1 MFVVIDHTIN
11 MRQKRMLNQTA
22 DNIQIFW
29 KRLLYWKHRHVDFLT
44 IVVDRGGVG
53 RRGTNQ
59 LRLLE
64 RYRDVL
70 DKHTT
75 GIPPPTALAEGTALS
90 VLVEGVSLR

>member
-1 MFVVIDHTIN
+1 MHVEYFVPSGTLIT
-11 MRQKRMLNQTA
+11 
-22 DNIQIFW
+22 
-29 KRLLYWKHRHVDFLT
+29 
-44 IVVDRGGVG
+44 VG

-90 VLVEGVSLR
+90 ALVEGVSLR

>member
-1 MFVVIDHTIN
+1 MMEHSSYPEETLRTFLRALLHP
-11 MRQKRMLNQTA
+11 QTA
-22 DNIQIFW
+22 EESFYHHQC
-29 KRLLYWKHRHVDFLT
+29 
-44 IVVDRGGVG
+44 VG

-75 GIPPPTALAEGTALS
+75 GIPPPTALAGGTALS
-90 VLVEGVSLR
+90 ALVEGVSLR

>member
-1 MFVVIDHTIN
+1 MDTLLPNPREAWGQTLQF
-11 MRQKRMLNQTA
+11 RQWFQA
-22 DNIQIFW
+22 DDP
-29 KRLLYWKHRHVDFLT
+29 RLSV
-44 IVVDRGGVG
+44 VG

-59 LRLLE
+59 LRPLE

-90 VLVEGVSLR
+90 ALVEGVLLG

>member
-1 MFVVIDHTIN
+1 MT
-11 MRQKRMLNQTA
+11 LA
-22 DNIQIFW
+22 G
-29 KRLLYWKHRHVDFLT
+29 LT
-44 IVVDRGGVG
+44 SVG

-90 VLVEGVSLR
+90 ALVEGVSLR